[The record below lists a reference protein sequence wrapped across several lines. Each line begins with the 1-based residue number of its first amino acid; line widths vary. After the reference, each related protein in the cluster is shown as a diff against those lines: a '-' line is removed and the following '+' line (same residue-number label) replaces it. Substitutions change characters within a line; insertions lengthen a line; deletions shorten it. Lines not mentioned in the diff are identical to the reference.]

1 MKASM
6 PTNCIRMP
14 SEKLQKVEMQSLK
27 NKNFHESKVV
37 EQDRFIQ
44 SLNLAPLTTG
54 ATKQIK
60 YYYNVEIILQI

>member
-1 MKASM
+1 M

-37 EQDRFIQ
+37 EQDRFSQ
-44 SLNLAPLTTG
+44 YPAKKEG
-54 ATKQIK
+54 
-60 YYYNVEIILQI
+60 